1 MACLA
6 QVRRKIATSCAVL
19 VLSGPLLPL
28 LSTLNAF
35 SLDQALQRDPGRFP
49 AVALELCK
57 GDPGTDGLT
66 SYKGQPKALE
76 VKAQHNSESEYL
88 ARDGPSSNSSF
99 YSSEGE
105 GTDHEGDIL
114 DCSGSRPL
122 LMDSEEEEE
131 TCKPCPGFLQP
142 VPRHEASKEDP
153 QPQARAGEPLFPAF
167 QSHSG
172 EVFNEPDVFATAP
185 FRSSRKVPDEVDVFT
200 KAPFICKGNAA
211 LRHPEEADVFLRAP
225 FSKKRSVEEPTPH
238 KEPFSAPVFL
248 SQGGDGR
255 AQPAFAGLDPAAHG
269 SVASLRAAHPPAGFA
284 QPGSVQPCPG
294 RAVEAQEGSPAKAA
308 LPEQGDTLGSVA
320 SKPFRP
326 QSLCKYSRHYSP
338 EDGPGL
344 EAQPIAAYKV
354 VSQTNRQA
362 IAGSVPLVPLSAR
375 TTELPGADP
384 FASALPFQSS
394 QAEAL
399 TLPLLVA
406 RFERMDVALRAD
418 RDTK

>member
-1 MACLA
+1 ML
-6 QVRRKIATSCAVL
+6 QVK
-19 VLSGPLLPL
+19 
-28 LSTLNAF
+28 
-35 SLDQALQRDPGRFP
+35 
-49 AVALELCK
+49 
-57 GDPGTDGLT
+57 
-66 SYKGQPKALE
+66 
-76 VKAQHNSESEYL
+76 QHNSEPEFL

-131 TCKPCPGFLQP
+131 TGKPCPGFLQP
-142 VPRHEASKEDP
+142 VPRHEASKEDA

-225 FSKKRSVEEPTPH
+225 FTKKKSMEELAAH
-238 KEPFSAPVFL
+238 KEPFSAPLFL
-248 SQGGDGR
+248 SPGGDGR
-255 AQPAFAGLDPAAHG
+255 AQPVFPGLDPAAHG
-269 SVASLRAAHPPAGFA
+269 PVGLLRAPQAAAGFA
-284 QPGSVQPCPG
+284 QPGSVQPCPV
-294 RAVEAQEGSPAKAA
+294 RAGEAQEGSPAKAA
-308 LPEQGDTLGSVA
+308 LPEQGDALGPVA

-326 QSLCKYSRHYSP
+326 QSLSKYSRHYCP

-375 TTELPGADP
+375 TTELPGTDP
-384 FASALPFQSS
+384 FASAPFPS
-394 QAEAL
+394 
-399 TLPLLVA
+399 
-406 RFERMDVALRAD
+406 RAA
-418 RDTK
+418 KQKP

>member
-1 MACLA
+1 M
-6 QVRRKIATSCAVL
+6 
-19 VLSGPLLPL
+19 
-28 LSTLNAF
+28 
-35 SLDQALQRDPGRFP
+35 
-49 AVALELCK
+49 LEGK
-57 GDPGTDGLT
+57 
-66 SYKGQPKALE
+66 
-76 VKAQHNSESEYL
+76 VQHNSEPEYL

-131 TCKPCPGFLQP
+131 TCKLCPGFLQP
-142 VPRHEASKEDP
+142 VPRHEASKEDL
-153 QPQARAGEPLFPAF
+153 QTRAGEPLFPAF

-172 EVFNEPDVFATAP
+172 EAFNEPDVFATAP

-225 FSKKRSVEEPTPH
+225 FTKKKSVEELTCH
-238 KEPFSAPVFL
+238 KEPFTPPVFL

-255 AQPAFAGLDPAAHG
+255 AQPMFLGLDPAAHG
-269 SVASLRAAHPPAGFA
+269 SVASARAPHPSAAFA
-284 QPGSVQPCPG
+284 QPGNLHPCSV
-294 RAVEAQEGSPAKAA
+294 RAVEAQESGPAKAA
-308 LPEQGDTLGSVA
+308 LPEQGDALGSVA
-320 SKPFRP
+320 NKPFRP
-326 QSLCKYSRHYSP
+326 QSLSKYSRHYGP

-354 VSQTNRQA
+354 VSHTSRQA
-362 IAGSVPLVPLSAR
+362 IAGSVSVVPLSSR

-384 FASALPFQSS
+384 FASAPFPSKAAKQK
-394 QAEAL
+394 
-399 TLPLLVA
+399 P
-406 RFERMDVALRAD
+406 
-418 RDTK
+418 

>member
-1 MACLA
+1 MF
-6 QVRRKIATSCAVL
+6 V
-19 VLSGPLLPL
+19 G
-28 LSTLNAF
+28 
-35 SLDQALQRDPGRFP
+35 LQRDPGRFP
-49 AVALELCK
+49 AVAPGLCK
-57 GDPGTDGLT
+57 GDSGSDGLAL
-66 SYKGQPKALE
+66 YKGQPEMLE
-76 VKAQHNSESEYL
+76 VKVQHNSESEYL

-131 TCKPCPGFLQP
+131 TCKLCPGFLQP
-142 VPRHEASKEDP
+142 APRERHEASKEDP
-153 QPQARAGEPLFPAF
+153 HSQARAGEMLFLAF

-200 KAPFICKGNAA
+200 KAPFICKGSAP

-225 FSKKRSVEEPTPH
+225 FTKKKSMEELTSH
-238 KEPFSAPVFL
+238 KEPFTPPVFL

-255 AQPAFAGLDPAAHG
+255 AHPMFPCLDSAAHG
-269 SVASLRAAHPPAGFA
+269 SVASVRAPYPPSGFA
-284 QPGSVQPCPG
+284 QPGNLHPCSI
-294 RAVEAQEGSPAKAA
+294 RAVEAQESVPAKAM
-308 LPEQGDTLGSVA
+308 LPEQGDVAGERSHGHALPPEAALGSVA
-320 SKPFRP
+320 NKPFRP
-326 QSLCKYSRHYSP
+326 QSLSKYSRHYSP

-344 EAQPIAAYKV
+344 EAKPIAAYKV

-362 IAGSVPLVPLSAR
+362 IAGSVAVVPLSSR

-384 FASALPFQSS
+384 FASAPFPSKAAKQK
-394 QAEAL
+394 
-399 TLPLLVA
+399 P
-406 RFERMDVALRAD
+406 
-418 RDTK
+418 

>member
-1 MACLA
+1 MF
-6 QVRRKIATSCAVL
+6 VGV
-19 VLSGPLLPL
+19 
-28 LSTLNAF
+28 
-35 SLDQALQRDPGRFP
+35 QRAPGRFP

-57 GDPGTDGLT
+57 GDPGRDGRA
-66 SYKGQPKALE
+66 SYKGQPEMLE
-76 VKAQHNSESEYL
+76 GKVQHNSEPEYL

-131 TCKPCPGFLQP
+131 TCKLCPGFLQP

-153 QPQARAGEPLFPAF
+153 QSQARAGEPLFPAF

-172 EVFNEPDVFATAP
+172 EAFNEPDVFATAP

-211 LRHPEEADVFLRAP
+211 LRHPEETDVFLRAP
-225 FSKKRSVEEPTPH
+225 FTKKKSVEELTCH
-238 KEPFSAPVFL
+238 KEPFTPPVFL

-255 AQPAFAGLDPAAHG
+255 AQPMFSGLDPAAHG
-269 SVASLRAAHPPAGFA
+269 SVASARAPHPSAAFA
-284 QPGSVQPCPG
+284 QPGNVHPCSV
-294 RAVEAQEGSPAKAA
+294 RAVEAQESSPAKAA
-308 LPEQGDTLGSVA
+308 LPEQGDALGSVA
-320 SKPFRP
+320 NKPFRP
-326 QSLCKYSRHYSP
+326 QSLSKYSRHYGP

-354 VSQTNRQA
+354 VSHTNRQA
-362 IAGSVPLVPLSAR
+362 IAGSVSVVPLSSR
-375 TTELPGADP
+375 TTDLPGADP
-384 FASALPFQSS
+384 FASAPFPSKAAKQK
-394 QAEAL
+394 
-399 TLPLLVA
+399 P
-406 RFERMDVALRAD
+406 
-418 RDTK
+418 